1 MSSPVI
7 HNVLG
12 VSLPTIDHAEGVWLT
27 DTVGNRYLDGSSGA
41 VVVNIGHAHP
51 EVVEAIAR
59 QAARISFTHRGAF
72 TSHAIEELSEKL
84 CRMTGFAGAW
94 FVNSGSEANEAAIQF
109 ALQYFRE
116 RGESHRTWFLSH
128 EFGYHGNTLG
138 SLSLSGHSRRTAL
151 ADLGHPFPVLPT
163 PYAFR
168 DADGMSESEYSE
180 RLLAGARV
188 RFEQHAERLAGVVVE
203 PVGGATLGATVPPD
217 GYLQGLRALCDE
229 FGALLIVDEVM
240 TGIGRTGRML
250 GVDHWG
256 VRPDIVT
263 LGKGLGAGYTP
274 IAAALLGAHILR
286 AMAEGSGRILGGH
299 TYGGNP
305 LSVATT
311 LAVLDIVERDG
322 IVERSATTGEHLAA
336 GLNGLRSR
344 HPLVADTRGLGMLHA
359 VELDV
364 SRTASTAHGRPVDAV
379 VRSALEHGLVLYAAT
394 GGYNQ
399 AVLVAPPLTTTV
411 DEVDLLVDA
420 LDRALADAEALLST
434 NREEP

>member
-7 HNVLG
+7 QNVLDAR
-12 VSLPTIDHAEGVWLT
+12 LPTIDHADGVWLT
-27 DTVGNRYLDGSSGA
+27 DTAGNRYLDGSSGA
-41 VVVNIGHAHP
+41 VVVNIGHARP
-51 EVVEAIAR
+51 EVVDAITR

-72 TSHAIEELSEKL
+72 TSEAIEELSEKL

-138 SLSLSGHSRRTAL
+138 SLSLSGHARRA
-151 ADLGHPFPVLPT
+151 AFAELGHPFPVLPT

-168 DADGMSESEYSE
+168 DAEGMSESEYSE
-180 RLLAGARV
+180 RLLAGAR
-188 RFEQHAERLAGVVVE
+188 RHFEQHAERLAGIVVE

-250 GVDHWG
+250 AVDHWG
-256 VRPDIVT
+256 VRPDMVT

-274 IAAALLGAHILR
+274 IAATLLADHVVR
-286 AMAEGSGRILGGH
+286 AMSEGSGRILGGH

-322 IVERSATTGEHLAA
+322 IVERSAATGEHLAA
-336 GLNGLRSR
+336 GLRALRSR
-344 HPLVADTRGLGMLHA
+344 HPLVADTRGLGMLQA
-359 VELDV
+359 VELDGDRPANGV
-364 SRTASTAHGRPVDAV
+364 HGKPVEAV
-379 VRSALEHGLVLYAAT
+379 VRSALRHGLVLYAAT

-399 AVLVAPPLTTTV
+399 ALLVAPPLTATV
-411 DEVDLLVDA
+411 DEVDFLLDA
-420 LDRALADAEALLST
+420 LDRALAEADALLST
-434 NREEP
+434 RAS